1 MSMTRTANATWTGD
15 LLEGSGSTRLESAAD
30 DELELTWRAR
40 TEGSGGETSPEE
52 LIAAAHAACFSMA
65 LSHALSEAG
74 NEPQKLDV
82 SADVT
87 IDSTDDGWRIK
98 SVALKVTGEVDVGE
112 DEFVEM
118 AETAKEACPVS
129 NALRGNV
136 DISVDAKLAS

>member
-30 DELELTWRAR
+30 DGLELTWRAR
-40 TEGSGGETSPEE
+40 TEESGGETSPEE

-87 IDSTDDGWRIK
+87 IASTDDGWRIK
-98 SVALKVTGEVDVGE
+98 SVALKVTGEVDVDEGE
-112 DEFVEM
+112 FAEM